1 MRTHFRQN
9 RTLLIIAA
17 LLVTALLL
25 TPAISYAQG
34 PKPGDKI
41 IFGSSFTLASGESL
55 DGDLVLFG
63 GAVDVQQ
70 NAVVDGDVAVIGGTA
85 SIDGLIDGDLVA
97 VGGVINLGSH
107 AVIRG
112 DATAI
117 GGVINRNPGAQV
129 QGNILE
135 TNGEKD
141 GFIGKISPDGIQL
154 TPTAPGEFE
163 GEFGNFPLHAARRGP
178 FAWLLNIFLGGMS
191 AIAWTAILAAL
202 GVLLVLLAPRPT
214 ERVANAIRY
223 NILLAFGVGLGAVL
237 LTIPLILLLAI
248 TICLIP
254 VAIIIPFI
262 LLAALLFG
270 WLSLGWLLGREILK
284 ASSAQNAT
292 PIWEAIVG
300 VAILTLLWRLPYIMP
315 FVGGLA
321 AFLVMFVAG
330 NIAIGGALLTRF
342 GFRAFPS
349 EPAPAAPAPAP
360 ESALS
365 PESTLPPE
373 PEPEPQEPQR
383 TITPPPPPPPPPAE
397 E

>member
-154 TPTAPGEFE
+154 TPTAPG
-163 GEFGNFPLHAARRGP
+163 
-178 FAWLLNIFLGGMS
+178 
-191 AIAWTAILAAL
+191 
-202 GVLLVLLAPRPT
+202 
-214 ERVANAIRY
+214 
-223 NILLAFGVGLGAVL
+223 
-237 LTIPLILLLAI
+237 
-248 TICLIP
+248 
-254 VAIIIPFI
+254 
-262 LLAALLFG
+262 
-270 WLSLGWLLGREILK
+270 
-284 ASSAQNAT
+284 
-292 PIWEAIVG
+292 
-300 VAILTLLWRLPYIMP
+300 
-315 FVGGLA
+315 
-321 AFLVMFVAG
+321 
-330 NIAIGGALLTRF
+330 
-342 GFRAFPS
+342 
-349 EPAPAAPAPAP
+349 
-360 ESALS
+360 
-365 PESTLPPE
+365 
-373 PEPEPQEPQR
+373 
-383 TITPPPPPPPPPAE
+383 
-397 E
+397 